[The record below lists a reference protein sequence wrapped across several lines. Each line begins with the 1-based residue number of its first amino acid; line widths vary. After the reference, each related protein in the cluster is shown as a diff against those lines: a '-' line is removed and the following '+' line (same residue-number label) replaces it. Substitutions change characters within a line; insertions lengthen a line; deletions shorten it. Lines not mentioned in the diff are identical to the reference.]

1 MAESGC
7 SVGATEPHCRDC
19 WTKSTQNRSHEITRS
34 VTTAP
39 IPDQES
45 THPGAPGRILHPCEH
60 ADLCSQIRFS
70 TLPTWRD
77 IVNAEYTTRTPA
89 FSESNI
95 VTFRG
100 IFFHPPEGECA
111 SRRFADCASHP
122 SLINISRAALVLDVP
137 RGPAW
142 YCTAVA

>member
-100 IFFHPPEGECA
+100 IFSIPRKGNAPVVVLRIVRHI
-111 SRRFADCASHP
+111 RL
-122 SLINISRAALVLDVP
+122 SLISVVLRLFSMFPAGLPGIAL
-137 RGPAW
+137 
-142 YCTAVA
+142 